1 MDAPVQYTV
10 LAEIPATNPADAQKG
25 ESDLAGHLLRLGLLG
40 LVAGAEVP
48 AAMYRVLS
56 DEIGE
61 SRGCHSYRK
70 ELEKEVAELP
80 LAAATESV
88 EPPLDLTN

>member
-1 MDAPVQYTV
+1 
-10 LAEIPATNPADAQKG
+10 
-25 ESDLAGHLLRLGLLG
+25 
-40 LVAGAEVP
+40 
-48 AAMYRVLS
+48 MYRVLS

-61 SRGCHSYRK
+61 SRGCHSYHK